1 MPMTPRQKYERYHE
15 PRTKVLTSAFAGV
28 PSGARL
34 HISTPRDL
42 EARIRAIPEGTTL
55 DVPALR
61 NEVAAA
67 HGADATC
74 PVTTAMYLRILVEI
88 AVDDVADGVDV
99 GQVTP
104 VWRVVAP
111 DSPVAQRVAGAAE
124 LIVDRRRAEGIAA
137 G

>member
-1 MPMTPRQKYERYHE
+1 MSMTPRQKYERYCE

-28 PSGARL
+28 PAGARL

-42 EARIRAIPEGTTL
+42 EARIRAIPEGTTI
-55 DVPALR
+55 DIPALR
-61 NEVAAA
+61 NDIAAV
-67 HGADATC
+67 HEADATC
-74 PVTTAMYLRILVEI
+74 PVTTAMYLRILIEI
-88 AVDDVADGVDV
+88 AVDDVAESVDV

-124 LIVDRRRAEGIAA
+124 LIVERRRAEGLAA